1 MTEKRA
7 KLLIAVA
14 GAVSA
19 TGLFLLAMG
28 KRDAGGAIVLAG
40 WCAFIVAL
48 HAFGRLGSGE
58 PKEE

>member
-1 MTEKRA
+1 MNESRV
-7 KLLIAVA
+7 KLLIAIA

-28 KRDAGGAIVLAG
+28 KRDAGGTIVLLG
-40 WCAFIVAL
+40 WCGFVVAL

-58 PKEE
+58 K